1 MLINLYGTHQRVAWA
16 LGVDDI
22 EEITE
27 RVRKLLGLTQGPPAG
42 IVNKLKTVGEL
53 AGLARSRPKTVKS
66 APCQEVVLTGDD
78 ADVNAF
84 PILKCWPLDGGRY
97 ITLPLVI
104 SRDPTS
110 GRRNVGTYRM
120 QVFDGKTMGM
130 HWQSHK
136 VGARHYRDGEERRL
150 ERLDVAV
157 ALGGD
162 PTTIWTG
169 SMPLPPDMDEIAASG
184 VIRGKPVE
192 MVKCKTIDLEVP
204 AHAEIVLEGYVVPG
218 ELRPEGPFG
227 DHTGYYSLAEDYP
240 VFHLTAITHRRNP
253 IYPTT
258 FVGVPPKED
267 FFMGKATERIMLPAL
282 QAAVPEVIDINMPA
296 EGIFHNLV
304 IVSIRKEYP
313 GHARK
318 VMNALWGLGLMMLTK
333 VIVIVDHYVDV
344 QDLSEVAWRVTA
356 NLDPGSDI
364 VFSEGPLDD
373 LEHASATPR
382 YGTKMG
388 IDATAKG
395 RLDGR
400 TREWPPDIVMSDEI
414 KALVDSKWREYR
426 DMNAAAIPASAW
438 RKTALFLD
446 AIKFHESIFALPF
459 AYTGMILAV
468 WFESEGARWYP
479 TLHQFLWI
487 TVAMVGARTVG
498 MAANRIIDRYID
510 AQNPRNA
517 SRHLPSGKL
526 SVRDMTLLTLAAL
539 AIFIFAAYQ
548 LNTLA
553 LILAPVAVA
562 YLVFYPYTKRF
573 TWASN
578 LLLGW
583 ALAIAP
589 SAAWIGVTGSLTW
602 QPVLL
607 SLAVALWAGSFD
619 ILYHTQDYD
628 FQKQAGLRSV
638 ATKFGVVGA
647 FWWARVLDPLALVAL
662 IVLGI
667 WLGLAWPYYIG
678 IALAAAFLVYKHRLV
693 SPDDL
698 SSLGMAF
705 FRINAYVSTTMFAAT
720 LIAVLL

>member
-1 MLINLYGTHQRVAWA
+1 MSSYKDLREFISFLDRKGQLRRIKAAVSSELEITEIASRVIAEGGPALLFENVDGGNTPVLINIFGTHQRVAWA
-16 LGVDDI
+16 LGAEDI
-22 EEITE
+22 EEISE
-27 RVRKLLGLTQGPPAG
+27 SVRKLLGLAQGPPAG
-42 IVNKLKTVGEL
+42 IVNMLRTVGDL
-53 AGLARSRPKTVKS
+53 AGLARSRPKIVKN
-66 APCQEVVLTGDD
+66 APCQEVVLTGED
-78 ADVNAF
+78 ADVRTF
-84 PILKCWPLDGGRY
+84 PILKCWPLDAGPY

-120 QVFDGKTMGM
+120 QVYDGKTMGM
-130 HWQSHK
+130 HWQTHK
-136 VGARHYRDGEERRL
+136 VGARHYRDGEERSLDRL
-150 ERLDVAV
+150 EVAV

-162 PTTIWTG
+162 PTTMWTG
-169 SMPLPPDMDEIAASG
+169 SMPLPPDMDEIAVSG

-227 DHTGYYSLAEDYP
+227 DHTGYYSLAENYP

-282 QAAVPEVIDINMPA
+282 QAALPEVKDINMPA

-382 YGTKMG
+382 YGTKVG

-395 RLDGR
+395 RIDGR

-414 KALVDSKWREYR
+414 KALVDSKWREYK
-426 DMNAAAIPASAW
+426 I
-438 RKTALFLD
+438 
-446 AIKFHESIFALPF
+446 
-459 AYTGMILAV
+459 
-468 WFESEGARWYP
+468 
-479 TLHQFLWI
+479 
-487 TVAMVGARTVG
+487 
-498 MAANRIIDRYID
+498 
-510 AQNPRNA
+510 
-517 SRHLPSGKL
+517 
-526 SVRDMTLLTLAAL
+526 
-539 AIFIFAAYQ
+539 
-548 LNTLA
+548 
-553 LILAPVAVA
+553 
-562 YLVFYPYTKRF
+562 
-573 TWASN
+573 
-578 LLLGW
+578 
-583 ALAIAP
+583 
-589 SAAWIGVTGSLTW
+589 
-602 QPVLL
+602 
-607 SLAVALWAGSFD
+607 
-619 ILYHTQDYD
+619 
-628 FQKQAGLRSV
+628 
-638 ATKFGVVGA
+638 
-647 FWWARVLDPLALVAL
+647 
-662 IVLGI
+662 
-667 WLGLAWPYYIG
+667 
-678 IALAAAFLVYKHRLV
+678 
-693 SPDDL
+693 
-698 SSLGMAF
+698 
-705 FRINAYVSTTMFAAT
+705 
-720 LIAVLL
+720 